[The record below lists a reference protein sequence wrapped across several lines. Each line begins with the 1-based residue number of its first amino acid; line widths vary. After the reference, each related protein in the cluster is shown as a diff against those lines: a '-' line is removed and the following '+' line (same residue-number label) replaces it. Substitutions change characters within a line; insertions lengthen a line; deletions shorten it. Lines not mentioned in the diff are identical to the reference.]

1 MNARIVWRVMWKE
14 YRALRGLWIAAAAA
28 SWMSQLAVLALS
40 REASWFGVAFGAA
53 LITPVFYALGAAAAS
68 FAGEREEGAD
78 RFLTSLPLSVAPLVT
93 GKMLFLLLSTLAIVP
108 AVALVAAVSAWWPQA
123 EYFDA
128 DLYFIWAPA
137 VLEVIAWGLLFS
149 LLGRSVMQAAFLG
162 GLVAAGSVSIAL
174 WLTNDVVDQ
183 VDVEQYGNALLARLT
198 IVGIVLLV
206 DLTLAQHWLRGAVG
220 EQPLGRQISLSKV
233 RAVWPTFLAR
243 ATRPLRWQGRLA
255 WLAARQSAG
264 AFALAIVLPIALAT
278 LIPLGDHA
286 RRYSEWSSA
295 GETEIHVLWE
305 GTLAFIALLV
315 GCAMFSGDQ
324 RERGYRCLAEQGA
337 NARSIWCSRQM
348 IGVAALFVGI
358 AAWHLAWWL
367 GPMSRLGP
375 ISQFAAE
382 EGGRYVIG
390 WHGITARECALV
402 AIAYGV
408 GQAMSLLFRSSIVGT
423 LVSVM
428 AIAPFYLWYRL
439 TTHFALPS
447 IGTLWP
453 LAAGLL
459 ATTAVFLPRW
469 LIDRRGPTTW
479 LRTGGTFGL
488 FAGGVLAMV
497 PELRLAEAPDEPIAF
512 DVAAFRATLNG
523 EARETA
529 KMYWLALV
537 RMTPLD
543 PESESALPDQQRNLA
558 DEARADL
565 TGRLR
570 TTFITDADR
579 QWLAANEEAID
590 LTLAANARPTCAFVE
605 GFGDRPTRIRA
616 DLNNLL
622 LLRGVAAENRLDAS
636 LDSVRAALHLIR
648 HVRPEPWAAARLER
662 QVLEFVTAWSVWPGQ
677 TPERLRAMDDLLVGY
692 EASLPN
698 PDEWVKFDYL
708 DTLERIDRFD
718 GHFMNPFENWAWQAP
733 WERARTELLLRF
745 WTNEDL
751 AVVDRVAQSLRDGA
765 SLDWLQDAQLAEGF
779 DLRRRTTPHLPFQ
792 MREFSAGTALG
803 NLAAERA
810 ARRRATRVMLA
821 LAAYQ
826 LANGHPPESLEHLAG
841 TDGQALP
848 KDPYTGLQFRYFPQG
863 LPIRI
868 RLGVGLGEDQT
879 LALKDGAPLLWSP
892 GIQVRM
898 TETQENG
905 VLAPGYSMVNRERQ
919 FERVDDLQ
927 AWTHGIAFPVP
938 QPSGSDNEQQSQ

>member
-14 YRALRGLWIAAAAA
+14 YRALRGLWIAVAAA
-28 SWMSQLAVLALS
+28 SWTSQFAVLALS
-40 REASWFGVAFGAA
+40 RDASWFGVAFGAA

-78 RFLTSLPLSVAPLVT
+78 RFLMSLPLSIAPLVT

-149 LLGRSVMQAAFLG
+149 LLGRSVMQAACLG

-198 IVGIVLLV
+198 IVGVVLLG

-220 EQPLGRQISLSKV
+220 EQRLGRRISLSKV
-233 RAVWPTFLAR
+233 RAVWPRFLAR
-243 ATRPLRWQGRLA
+243 AARPLRWQGRLA

-264 AFALAIVLPIALAT
+264 MFALAIVLPIALAT
-278 LIPLGDHA
+278 LIPLGDQA
-286 RRYSEWSSA
+286 RRYSEWSPA
-295 GETEIHVLWE
+295 GETEVHVLWE
-305 GTLAFIALLV
+305 GTMAFVALLV
-315 GCAMFSGDQ
+315 GCAVFFGDQ
-324 RERGYRCLAEQGA
+324 RERRYRCLAEQGGS
-337 NARSIWCSRQM
+337 ARSIWCSRQM

-375 ISQFAAE
+375 ISRFAAE

-428 AIAPFYLWYRL
+428 AIVPFFLWYRL
-439 TTHFALPS
+439 TAYFALPA

-453 LAAGLL
+453 LVAGLL

-488 FAGGVLAMV
+488 FAGGVLAIV
-497 PELRLAEAPDEPIAF
+497 PELRLAEAPDEPIGF
-512 DVAAFRATLNG
+512 DVAAFQATLDG

-529 KMYWLALV
+529 KMYWRALV

-543 PESESALPDQQRNLA
+543 PESERPELDRL
-558 DEARADL
+558 RADAARGEL
-565 TGRLR
+565 DARLR
-570 TTFITDADR
+570 NAFITDADR
-579 QWLAANEEAID
+579 RWLGANEEAID
-590 LTLAANARPTCAFVE
+590 LTLAANARPTCAFVLW
-605 GFGDRPTRIRA
+605 GFDRPTRTRA
-616 DLNNLL
+616 DLINLL

-636 LDSVRAALHLIR
+636 LESVRDALQLVR

-662 QVLEFVTAWSVWPGQ
+662 QALEFIAAWSVWPGQ
-677 TPERLRAMDDLLVGY
+677 TPERLRAMDELLVDY
-692 EASLPN
+692 EANLPN

-708 DTLERIDRFD
+708 DTLEQIDRFD
-718 GHFMNPFENWAWQAP
+718 GHFMNPFENWVWQAP
-733 WERARTELLLRF
+733 WERVRTERLLRL
-745 WTNEDL
+745 WTNGDL

-810 ARRRATRVMLA
+810 ARRRATRIMLDLA
-821 LAAYQ
+821 GYRLGHGHLPDSLEDLAATQ
-826 LANGHPPESLEHLAG
+826 VRE
-841 TDGQALP
+841 LP
-848 KDPYTGLQFRYFPQG
+848 KDPYTGLRFRYFPEG
-863 LPIRI
+863 FPVRI
-868 RLGVGLGEDQT
+868 GLGVGLGPDQT
-879 LALKDGAPLLWSP
+879 LTLDDGQPLLWSP

-905 VLAPGYSMVNRERQ
+905 SLAPGYSMVNRDRQ

-927 AWTHGIAFPVP
+927 AWTHGITFPVP
-938 QPSGSDNEQQSQ
+938 QSSRNDSTKEQSP